1 MDKPYNVCIV
11 GYGFMGSTH
20 ASAWRL
26 TGKAEV
32 KAFIG
37 RNLDRAREVASKYS
51 ARTYST
57 LSEALEKEEVDIV
70 DICTPTYTHR
80 DFTVEAAEA
89 GKHILCEKPIALTL
103 EDADEMIRASEK
115 ADVKFMVA
123 HCLRFFAEYAKVK
136 ELVENGAIGDPVIS
150 RALRAG
156 PLPTWGTWFSDQ
168 SKSGGVAV
176 DLAIHDI
183 DFLRWCYRDEVERV
197 YASVGR
203 LVRSD
208 LGMDDHALILLRFR
222 GGGIA
227 HVEASWA
234 VPQQYPF
241 TMMMEIAGTKGI
253 ISMDNHSTVPVKVV
267 KDDSTQA
274 YAPDTLPW
282 IPGIPFPIDPYYRE
296 ILHFLECI
304 EADKKPLTDGL
315 EAKKALAVALAARE
329 SSRKGEPVTPELHG

>member
-1 MDKPYNVCIV
+1 MNKRYKLCIV

-26 TGKAEV
+26 TGRAEI

-37 RNLDRAREVASKYS
+37 RNLGRAGEVASKYG
-51 ARTYST
+51 AKAYPT
-57 LSEALEKEEVDIV
+57 LSEALKNEDVDIV

-80 DFTVEAAEA
+80 DFAVEAAEA

-103 EDADEMIRASEK
+103 EDADEMMRASER
-115 ADVKFMVA
+115 ANVKFMVA
-123 HCLRFFAEYAKVK
+123 HCLRFFSEYAKTK
-136 ELVENGAIGDPVIS
+136 ELIRDGAIGEPVIS
-150 RALRAG
+150 RAHRAG
-156 PLPTWGTWFSDQ
+156 PLPTWASWFSDQ
-168 SKSGGVAV
+168 SKSGGVTV

-183 DFLRWCYRDEVERV
+183 DFLRWCYEDEVERV
-197 YASVGR
+197 YASVGK
-203 LVRSD
+203 LVRRD
-208 LGMDDHALILLRFR
+208 LDMDDHALILMRFR

-241 TMMMEIAGTKGI
+241 TMTAEIAGTKGI
-253 ISMDNHSTVPVKVV
+253 ISLDNHSTIPVKVI

-282 IPGIPFPIDPYYRE
+282 VPGMPFPIDPYYRE
-296 ILHFLECI
+296 VLHFLECI
-304 EADKKPLTDGL
+304 EAEKKPLTDGL
-315 EAKKALAVALAARE
+315 EARKALAIALAARE
-329 SSRKGEPVTPELHG
+329 SSRKGEPVTPKG